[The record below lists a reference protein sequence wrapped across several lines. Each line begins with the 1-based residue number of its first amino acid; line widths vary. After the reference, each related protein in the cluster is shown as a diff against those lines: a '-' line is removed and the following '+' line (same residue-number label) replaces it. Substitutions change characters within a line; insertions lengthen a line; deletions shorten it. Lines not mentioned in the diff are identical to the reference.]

1 MNKRQKKKF
10 FKKTTGQNPPIHPQQ
25 LLYSSLSYHAII
37 AKPWGGLAALK
48 KKIATRAVEDF
59 NRNIQDR
66 NTQIRTSRRYTR

>member
-1 MNKRQKKKF
+1 MNLRQKKKLYR
-10 FKKTTGQNPPIHPQQ
+10 KVTGQNPPIRPIR

-37 AKPWGGLAALK
+37 NKPWGGLAALE

-66 NTQIRTSRRYTR
+66 NTQIRELRRYTR